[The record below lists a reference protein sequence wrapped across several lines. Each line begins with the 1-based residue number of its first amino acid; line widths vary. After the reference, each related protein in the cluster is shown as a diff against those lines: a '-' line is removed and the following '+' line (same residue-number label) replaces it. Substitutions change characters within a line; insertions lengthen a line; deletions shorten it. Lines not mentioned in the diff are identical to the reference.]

1 VYYSPGHVVFV
12 HGLWLNGGESLV
24 LRRRLE
30 QQFGFRV
37 HRFPYSTVTST
48 MAEITSSLAGFVRN
62 LHGPRVHFVGHSL
75 GGLVIYRF
83 LEHYPGQPIGRV
95 VFLGT
100 PCRPS
105 RVALAANHNSRLI
118 AALMSQS
125 AAEELL
131 RNRERRW
138 SLKRDLGIIAGTQP
152 VGLGR
157 LLAEFHE
164 ACDGTVAV
172 SETRLPGATEH
183 IELPVSHMG
192 MLVSSRVARET
203 GLFLREGHFSW

>member
-1 VYYSPGHVVFV
+1 
-12 HGLWLNGGESLV
+12 
-24 LRRRLE
+24 
-30 QQFGFRV
+30 
-37 HRFPYSTVTST
+37 
-48 MAEITSSLAGFVRN
+48 
-62 LHGPRVHFVGHSL
+62 
-75 GGLVIYRF
+75 
-83 LEHYPGQPIGRV
+83 
-95 VFLGT
+95 
-100 PCRPS
+100 
-105 RVALAANHNSRLI
+105 
-118 AALMSQS
+118 MSQS

-131 RNRERRW
+131 RSRERRW

-157 LLAEFHE
+157 LLAPFHE

-192 MLVSSRVARET
+192 MLMSSRVARET